1 MASFVSYTEHVSSL
15 EWYTEASPCQ
25 VEAGAT
31 GQRSSHEGT
40 KDTKEDVIARRDLG
54 LELELWPSPLLW
66 VARSVDMEEVAEV
79 TSNLGE
85 SGGGECSQFTEHSRA
100 CDRHQTVQAER

>member
-1 MASFVSYTEHVSSL
+1 VCAGASFFSYAEHVSSL

-31 GQRSSHEGT
+31 GQRSSHEST

-54 LELELWPSPLLW
+54 LELGLRPSPLLW
-66 VARSVDMEEVAEV
+66 GARSVDMEEEAEV
-79 TSNLGE
+79 TSNLG
-85 SGGGECSQFTEHSRA
+85 
-100 CDRHQTVQAER
+100 